1 MCGIAGIL
9 STRFDADDL
18 RARVLA
24 MQARLRHRGPD
35 DAGIFVDPRSRAA
48 LAHTRLA
55 IQDLSPCGHQ
65 PMSTPDGR
73 FTIVFNGEIY
83 NFLDLRRNLEK
94 SGERFVSRTDTE
106 VILKLFARKGREC
119 VHDMDGM
126 FSFAIWDQQ
135 EGSCFLARGPF
146 GIKPMY
152 LWRDRETLAFA
163 SEMRA
168 LYAAAL
174 GPKTLCTLALHE
186 YFLYGSVQDPRTLVD
201 EIEVLPAGNTMI
213 WTDGSGRRQRYWR
226 LNFGAEKYSRRE
238 AADVTRRALDDSIR
252 RHFVSDVPVGIFLS
266 GGIDS
271 TALVAL
277 ARANGYENLK
287 TLCISF
293 DDAKHNEGDLAK
305 ESAAHFGTDH
315 HDWRM
320 TASDGR
326 ALLADFLE
334 RVDQPSNDGFNTFC
348 VSKMAH
354 DVGLKVVLSGLGG
367 DELFGGYRSFHL
379 VPRLMAWHRW
389 LGLTGPLRG
398 LAGRIGETEAP
409 QGRLRRFG
417 SYLASYGRVSEAYWA
432 VRGFF
437 TPHEAQELVSFYTG
451 GSDDFARNGCFG
463 YDEMSQPTLTDDI
476 SYLEMSRYMQNQL
489 LRDSDVM
496 SMAWGL
502 ELRVPYVDRKLV
514 DQVAQL
520 PARQRVVPGKQ
531 LLLDAVPEIPE
542 WIAHR
547 PKRGFAFPFDQWI
560 SEDWREIFEEIDRA
574 TPVQLVTWYRQWS
587 LFTLNHFLRE
597 SGLELATNEQAQA
610 MLTATSG

>member
-1 MCGIAGIL
+1 MD
-9 STRFDADDL
+9 S
-18 RARVLA
+18 RV
-24 MQARLRHRGPD
+24 
-35 DAGIFVDPRSRAA
+35 RAA

-73 FTIVFNGEIY
+73 YTIVFNGEVY
-83 NFLDLRRNLEK
+83 NFQDLRRDLEK
-94 SGERFVSRTDTE
+94 SGEQFASRTDTE
-106 VILKLFARKGREC
+106 VILKLYARLGQEC
-119 VHDMDGM
+119 VHEFDGM
-126 FSFAIWDQQ
+126 FSFALWDER

-152 LWRDRETLAFA
+152 LWRYRESLAFA
-163 SEMRA
+163 SEMRSLFEA
-168 LYAAAL
+168 DL
-174 GPKTLCTLALHE
+174 GPKTLCALALHE

-201 EIEVLPAGNTMI
+201 EIEVLPAGHSMV
-213 WTDGSGRRQRYWR
+213 WREGSGRRRRYWH
-226 LNFGAEKYSRRE
+226 LSFGSEVMSK
-238 AADVTRRALDDSIR
+238 ADATELTRRALDDSIR

-277 ARANGYENLK
+277 ARGNGYENLK

-293 DDAKHNEGDLAK
+293 DDPKHNEGDLSK
-305 ESAAHFGTDH
+305 ETAAHFGTDH

-326 ALLADFLE
+326 DLLKGYLDH
-334 RVDQPSNDGFNTFC
+334 VDQPSNDGFNTFC

-367 DELFGGYRSFHL
+367 DELFGGYTSFQL
-379 VPRLMAWHRW
+379 VPKLMRMHRW
-389 LGLTGPLRG
+389 MGLAGPLRTVSG
-398 LAGRIGETEAP
+398 QFGEQHAT

-417 SYLASYGRVSEAYWA
+417 SFLTSYGRVSEAYWA

-437 TPHEAQELVSFYTG
+437 TPNEAQLLVNFYTG
-451 GSDDFARNGCFG
+451 GRDDFARNGCFG
-463 YDEMSQPTLTDDI
+463 YDEMSQPTLPDDI
-476 SYLEMSRYMQNQL
+476 SYLEISRYMQNQL

-502 ELRVPYVDRKLV
+502 ELRVPFVDRKLV
-514 DQVAQL
+514 DQVA
-520 PARQRVVPGKQ
+520 RVPSKHRVAAGKR

-547 PKRGFAFPFDQWI
+547 PKHGFAFPFDQWM
-560 SEDWREIFEEIDRA
+560 SADWHEIFAEIERA
-574 TPVQLVTWYRQWS
+574 TPVRLMTWYRQWS
-587 LFTLNHFLRE
+587 LFTLNHFLRQ
-597 SGLELATNEQAQA
+597 SGLDAVTQKPLSTTFAPSLSE
-610 MLTATSG
+610 

>member
-9 STRFDADDL
+9 STRFDADEL
-18 RARVLA
+18 RSRVTA
-24 MQARLRHRGPD
+24 MQSRLRHRGPD
-35 DAGIFVDPRSRAA
+35 DAGICIDSRARA
-48 LAHTRLA
+48 GLAHTRLA

-73 FTIVFNGEIY
+73 YTIVFNGEIY
-83 NFLDLRRNLEK
+83 NFMHLRRDLEK

-106 VILKLFARKGREC
+106 VILKLYARDGEGC
-119 VHDMDGM
+119 VRHFDGM
-126 FSFAIWDQQ
+126 YSFAIWDKRD
-135 EGSCFLARGPF
+135 GSCFLARGPF

-152 LWRDRETLAFA
+152 LWRHRESLAFA

-168 LYAAAL
+168 LFEADL

-201 EIEVLPAGNTMI
+201 QIEVLPAGHKML
-213 WTDGSGRRQRYWR
+213 WKDGSGRRRRYWR
-226 LNFGAEKYSRRE
+226 LNFGADEYTRAE
-238 AADVTRRALDDSIR
+238 AIASTRQALDDSIR

-293 DDAKHNEGDLAK
+293 DDPQHNEGDLAK
-305 ESAAHFGTDH
+305 ETAAHFGTDH

-326 ALLADFLE
+326 ALLADFLDH
-334 RVDQPSNDGFNTFC
+334 VDQPSNDGFNTFC

-354 DVGLKVVLSGLGG
+354 DEGLKVVLSGLGG
-367 DELFGGYRSFHL
+367 DELFGGYRSFQL
-379 VPRLMAWHRW
+379 VPKLMNLHRW
-389 LGLTGPLRG
+389 LGLTGPLRT
-398 LAGRIGETEAP
+398 LTGRIGENEAP

-417 SYLASYGRVSEAYWA
+417 SYLTTYGRVSEAYWA

-437 TPHEAQELVSFYTG
+437 TPNEAQQLVSFYTG
-451 GSDDFARNGCFG
+451 GRDDFARNGCFG
-463 YDEMSQPTLTDDI
+463 YDEMSQPTLSDDI
-476 SYLEMSRYMQNQL
+476 SYLEISRYMQNQL

-514 DQVAQL
+514 DQIG
-520 PARQRVVPGKQ
+520 RVPSKLRIAPGKQ

-560 SEDWREIFEEIDRA
+560 SADWREIFEEIDRA
-574 TPVQLVTWYRQWS
+574 SPVRLATWYRRWA

-597 SGLELATNEQAQA
+597 NSLESATDTMAQA
-610 MLTATSG
+610 MLTATTA